1 MSAPA
6 RLRPHALGRTV
17 LLLLTLCL
25 ALVATT
31 ACSGAEESDLTPAQ
45 ALAKAKRQLD
55 STSGIQLELST
66 PQLPGSVT
74 GLVAA
79 TGVGTSAPAF
89 DGEIR
94 VSVAG
99 VGATVPVI
107 SVDGTTYATLPFT
120 TEFVEIDPAEYGA
133 PDPAQ
138 LFGTTDG
145 LSALLTK
152 AQKPTAGEAVR
163 EGSLVFTRYAAT
175 LPGSVL
181 QAIVPVAPAGV
192 DFDATFTL
200 DQDQRMT
207 RATLTGP
214 FYGEGTESL
223 TYTIVVTDYG
233 ITPDITA
240 PPTS

>member
-1 MSAPA
+1 MPSPMTSV
-6 RLRPHALGRTV
+6 RRTV
-17 LLLLTLCL
+17 LLLLSLCL

-31 ACSGAEESDLTPAQ
+31 ACSGAEQSDLTPAQ

-66 PQLPGSVT
+66 PQLPSSVT

-89 DGEIR
+89 DGDIR

-99 VGATVPVI
+99 VGASVPII
-107 SVDGTTYATLPFT
+107 SLDGTTYATLPFT
-120 TEFVEIDPAEYGA
+120 TEFVEVDPAEFGA

-138 LFGTTDG
+138 LFGPENG
-145 LSALLTK
+145 LSALLTQ
-152 AQKPTAGEAVR
+152 AQKPTAGESVR

-181 QAIVPVAPAGV
+181 QSIVPVAPAGV

-200 DQDQRMT
+200 DQDQRLT
-207 RATLTGP
+207 KATLTGP
-214 FYGEGTESL
+214 FYGEGTDSL
-223 TYTIVVTDYG
+223 TYTITINEYG
-233 ITPDITA
+233 LTPNITA
-240 PPTS
+240 P